1 MTKYSELELPDGYGY
16 NHIFKHQIKTRTYG
30 LSGSLIP
37 QIHKLCEGKWGW
49 HFRPHKDMDY
59 SRTNYPRIKQN
70 IQTKFGKWKVGTGGK
85 YNK

>member
-1 MTKYSELELPDGYGY
+1 MTKYSEFELPDGYGY

-59 SRTNYPRIKQN
+59 NRDRDGDRDRDSDRDRADDGDGNER
-70 IQTKFGKWKVGTGGK
+70 
-85 YNK
+85 